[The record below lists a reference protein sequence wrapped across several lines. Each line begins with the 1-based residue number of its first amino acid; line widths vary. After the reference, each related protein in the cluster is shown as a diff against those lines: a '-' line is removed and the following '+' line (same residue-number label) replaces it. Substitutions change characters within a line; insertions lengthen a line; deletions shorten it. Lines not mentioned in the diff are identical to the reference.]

1 MTFTLY
7 IFLSSITLLLMIQIV
22 INTMIT
28 KQNEI
33 IIKELSTVEIIKN
46 HE

>member
-7 IFLSSITLLLMIQIV
+7 IFLSSITLLLMIQII
-22 INTMIT
+22 INTMIA

-33 IIKELSTVEIIKN
+33 IIKELSTVKVIKN

>member
-33 IIKELSTVEIIKN
+33 IIKELSTVKVIKKS
-46 HE
+46 